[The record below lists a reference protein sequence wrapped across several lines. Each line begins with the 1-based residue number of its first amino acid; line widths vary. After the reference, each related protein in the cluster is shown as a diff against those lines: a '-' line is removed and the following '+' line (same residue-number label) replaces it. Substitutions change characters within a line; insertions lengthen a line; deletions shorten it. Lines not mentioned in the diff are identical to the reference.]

1 MEHTIKEKLEEYKKI
16 CRKEGLYT
24 DSKTNRLKLSAW
36 GQIKA
41 VAGDEDVAIKTSL
54 VDSHKDIYIVR
65 AELYYKGELKRTAHS
80 SQKNQYAEYDEGGK
94 LVKPFISGLQA
105 AETFAIAR
113 CLSFFGLLEEDITSK
128 EEHTFLQ
135 LEGNIKP
142 LNEEAVINKILS
154 APHLTRLEDLMSR
167 QFKDWL
173 VEYKQTNYDG
183 YSNLMQK
190 VVEKKSE
197 LENEG
202 VIS

>member
-1 MEHTIKEKLEEYKKI
+1 MEHTMKKKLEEYKKI

-80 SQKNQYAEYDEGGK
+80 SQKNQYEP
-94 LVKPFISGLQA
+94 VFISGLQA

-135 LEGNIKP
+135 LEGNIEP
-142 LNEEAVINKILS
+142 LNVEAFKKKITS
-154 APHLTRLEDLMSR
+154 AQYPSRIDDLLAR
-167 QFKDWL
+167 QYKDWL
-173 VEYKQTNYDG
+173 DVLNQKNSEQYWELMNWVRNKQ
-183 YSNLMQK
+183 
-190 VVEKKSE
+190 SE
-197 LENEG
+197 LEKEG

>member
-1 MEHTIKEKLEEYKKI
+1 MEHTMKKKLEEYKKI

-80 SQKNQYAEYDEGGK
+80 SQKNQYEP
-94 LVKPFISGLQA
+94 VFISGLQA

-135 LEGNIKP
+135 LEGNIEP
-142 LNEEAVINKILS
+142 LNVEAFKKKITS
-154 APHLTRLEDLMSR
+154 AQYPSRIEDLIQR
-167 QFKDWL
+167 QYKDWL
-173 VEYKQTNYDG
+173 DVLNQKNSEQYDDLMNWVEYKKT
-183 YSNLMQK
+183 
-190 VVEKKSE
+190 E
-197 LENEG
+197 LEQEG

>member
-1 MEHTIKEKLEEYKKI
+1 MEHTMKKKLEEYKKI

-80 SQKNQYAEYDEGGK
+80 SQKNQYEP
-94 LVKPFISGLQA
+94 VFISGLQA

-135 LEGNIKP
+135 LEGNIEP
-142 LNEEAVINKILS
+142 LNVEAFKKKITS
-154 APHLTRLEDLMSR
+154 AQYPSRIDDLLAR
-167 QFKDWL
+167 QYKDWL
-173 VEYKQTNYDG
+173 DVLNQKNSEQYND
-183 YSNLMQK
+183 LMNW
-190 VVEKKSE
+190 VDYKKSE
-197 LENEG
+197 LKKEG

>member
-1 MEHTIKEKLEEYKKI
+1 MEHTLKNKLEEYKNI

-190 VVEKKSE
+190 VVEKKSM

>member
-1 MEHTIKEKLEEYKKI
+1 MEHTMKKKLEEYKKI

-80 SQKNQYAEYDEGGK
+80 SQKNQYEP
-94 LVKPFISGLQA
+94 VFISGLQA

-135 LEGNIKP
+135 LEGNIEP
-142 LNEEAVINKILS
+142 LNVEAFKKKITS
-154 APHLTRLEDLMSR
+154 AQYPSRIDDLLAR
-167 QFKDWL
+167 QYKDWL
-173 VEYKQTNYDG
+173 DVLNQKNSEQYDDLMNWVEY
-183 YSNLMQK
+183 
-190 VVEKKSE
+190 KKSE
-197 LENEG
+197 LEQEG

>member
-1 MEHTIKEKLEEYKKI
+1 MEHTLKNKLEEYKNI

-142 LNEEAVINKILS
+142 LNEKAVINKILS

-190 VVEKKSE
+190 VVEKKSM

>member
-1 MEHTIKEKLEEYKKI
+1 MEHTMKKKLEEYKNI

-80 SQKNQYAEYDEGGK
+80 SQKNQYAEYDQRGK

-135 LEGNIKP
+135 IEGNIEP
-142 LNEEAVINKILS
+142 LNVEAFKKKITS
-154 APHLTRLEDLMSR
+154 AQYPSRIDDLLAR
-167 QFKDWL
+167 QYKDWL
-173 VEYKQTNYDG
+173 DVLNQKNSEQYDDLMNWVEY
-183 YSNLMQK
+183 
-190 VVEKKSE
+190 KKSE
-197 LENEG
+197 LEKEG

>member
-1 MEHTIKEKLEEYKKI
+1 MEHTMKNKLEEYKKI

-80 SQKNQYAEYDEGGK
+80 SQKNQYEP
-94 LVKPFISGLQA
+94 VFISGLQA

-135 LEGNIKP
+135 LEGNIEP
-142 LNEEAVINKILS
+142 LNVEAFKKKITS
-154 APHLTRLEDLMSR
+154 AQYPSRIDDLLAR
-167 QFKDWL
+167 QYKDWL
-173 VEYKQTNYDG
+173 DVLNQKNSEQYDDLMNWVEY
-183 YSNLMQK
+183 
-190 VVEKKSE
+190 KKSE
-197 LENEG
+197 LEKEG

>member
-1 MEHTIKEKLEEYKKI
+1 MEHTLKNKLEEYKKI

-80 SQKNQYAEYDEGGK
+80 SQKNQYEP
-94 LVKPFISGLQA
+94 VFISGLQA

-135 LEGNIKP
+135 LEGNIEP
-142 LNEEAVINKILS
+142 LNVEAFKKKITS
-154 APHLTRLEDLMSR
+154 AQYPSRIDDLLAR
-167 QFKDWL
+167 QYKDWL
-173 VEYKQTNYDG
+173 DVLNQKNSEQYDDLMNWVEY
-183 YSNLMQK
+183 
-190 VVEKKSE
+190 KKSE
-197 LENEG
+197 LEKEG

>member
-1 MEHTIKEKLEEYKKI
+1 MEHTMKKKLEEYKKI

-80 SQKNQYAEYDEGGK
+80 SQKNQYEP
-94 LVKPFISGLQA
+94 VFISGLQA

-135 LEGNIKP
+135 LEGNIEP
-142 LNEEAVINKILS
+142 LNVEAFKKKITS
-154 APHLTRLEDLMSR
+154 AQYPSRIDDLLAR
-167 QFKDWL
+167 QYKDWL
-173 VEYKQTNYDG
+173 DVLNQKNSEQYDDLMNWVEYKKT
-183 YSNLMQK
+183 
-190 VVEKKSE
+190 E
-197 LENEG
+197 LEQEG